1 MSVTAI
7 PKLGGR
13 ATAVART
20 PQKTAARKTGKETPQ
35 KTAKKVMAKNG
46 KHAKNGKGAS
56 ATKKKVVATNPKKK
70 SKGAGSKA
78 ATAKSWPPTFAQVM
92 RTKERPS
99 VEDVMMR
106 LQRTA
111 ARVGVS
117 SVSGVGLIAV
127 RPIQKGE
134 RLFEGMQKDFHDEF
148 GDFIVEVPVSKI
160 AEMEK
165 KPGLEGIGHM
175 VRAYMESYEDRGK
188 EWYGMVWRGM
198 DSLCPMWF
206 LNDGGNEH
214 NVRYLEGDEEDGIV
228 AVRDIAVGEELLG
241 NYDVFSVGNDS
252 EVKEYPND
260 AAWVDAK
267 EKAVHLRGIAAE
279 AQRAAAEAQKFLD
292 FAETALSEAGRAAAK
307 L

>member
-13 ATAVART
+13 ATVVART
-20 PQKTAARKTGKETPQ
+20 TQKTAVRKTG
-35 KTAKKVMAKNG
+35 TAKKVMAKNG

-56 ATKKKVVATNPKKK
+56 TIKKKGKDPKKK
-70 SKGAGSKA
+70 SKGAGSQA
-78 ATAKSWPPTFAQVM
+78 ATAKTWPPTFAQVM
-92 RTKERPS
+92 RTRERPS

-134 RLFEGMQKDFHDEF
+134 HLFTGMQKEFYDEF

-188 EWYGMVWRGM
+188 EWYGMVWAGM
-198 DSLCPMWF
+198 DRLCPMWF

-267 EKAVHLRGIAAE
+267 EKAVQLRQIAAE
-279 AQRAAAEAQKFLD
+279 AQRAAAEAQKCLAA
-292 FAETALSEAGRAAAK
+292 AETALSEAGRAAAK